1 MNSSTSK
8 NKKLFHLFDGI
19 LWENPVLALGLGV
32 PFAVISTTS
41 MKNAAVLSAAM
52 VCTAVPVFLIASLF
66 AKYIPQWLRMVVYS
80 LVGAV
85 ALIPLRLFLSSLF
98 PAVFDSLG
106 VYFALMA
113 LNPAVL
119 IPALSHR
126 ITEEKPGLAL
136 LNALCYSAGFALV
149 LFGVSLIREPLGSGA
164 LWGRPLDMP
173 FQLSPIQYSFG
184 GFIILGYFAAVYQFL
199 ERCFIQLAKKRAKNS
214 KSSVLEKDSVSQD
227 KPKKGK
233 KEKKE
238 KMAQEE
244 QLKKEEIAAQN
255 GYNVFEGSSRN
266 KLDN

>member
-1 MNSSTSK
+1 MNSPASK
-8 NKKLFHLFDGI
+8 NKRLFHLFDGI
-19 LWENPVLALGLGV
+19 FWENPVLALGLGV

-41 MKNAAVLSAAM
+41 LKNAAVLSAAM

-80 LVGAV
+80 LAGAA

-106 VYFALMA
+106 VYFSLMA

-126 ITEEKPGLAL
+126 VIGEKPGPAL
-136 LNALCYSAGFALV
+136 LNALCYSTGFALV
-149 LFGVSLIREPLGSGA
+149 LFGVSLIREPLGSGS
-164 LWGRPLDMP
+164 LWGRPLEMS

-184 GFIILGYFAAVYQFL
+184 GFILLGYFAAVYQFL
-199 ERCFIQLAKKRAKNS
+199 ERCFIQLAKKRAKVL
-214 KSSVLEKDSVSQD
+214 KSSPLGKEVSSQAS
-227 KPKKGK
+227 PKKGK
-233 KEKKE
+233 KGKK
-238 KMAQEE
+238 KKLAQEQPPE
-244 QLKKEEIAAQN
+244 KAELPDQN
-255 GYNVFEGSSRN
+255 GYNVFEGLSRN